1 VIYHHLQDP
10 KFHQDAFALMTIV
23 VLFRSFYLMES
34 NLRAVD
40 PACVNHMWRMVAWGI
55 TVFLAGYALWCLDN
69 VYCGDLRRW
78 RRSVGMPWG
87 FLLEGHG
94 WWHLLTGVGAY
105 YELMYG
111 IYLRHCLDRRQNEYR
126 LVWSS
131 VFSIPDVRRWASGER
146 ELSNRY
152 ASKKRV

>member
-1 VIYHHLQDP
+1 
-10 KFHQDAFALMTIV
+10 M
-23 VLFRSFYLMES
+23 
-34 NLRAVD
+34 
-40 PACVNHMWRMVAWGI
+40 
-55 TVFLAGYALWCLDN
+55 
-69 VYCGDLRRW
+69 
-78 RRSVGMPWG
+78 GMPWG

-111 IYLRHCLDRRQNEYR
+111 IYLRHCLDGRQNEYR